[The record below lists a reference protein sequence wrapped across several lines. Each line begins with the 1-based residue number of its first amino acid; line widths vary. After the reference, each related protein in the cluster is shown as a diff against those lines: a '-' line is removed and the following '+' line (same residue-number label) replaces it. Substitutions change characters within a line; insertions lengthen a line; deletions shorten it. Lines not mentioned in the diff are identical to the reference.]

1 MLFGA
6 ATSTTN
12 LPKNSNIYESKTGF
26 VDKKMFEIS
35 F

>member
-6 ATSTTN
+6 ATSATN
-12 LPKNSNIYESKTGF
+12 HPKNSNIYESKTGF
-26 VDKKMFEIS
+26 VDKKMFGIN